1 MYNRKFNCFVRPK
14 YDGSHLTFPGLDR
27 KALGI
32 EDLYPSQKDAIWM
45 DILLGGGIV
54 NARGRRRQD
63 AYHVLRNLREKTH
76 RTGEQTDDYGTE
88 SQYP

>member
-1 MYNRKFNCFVRPK
+1 MRPK

-54 NARGRRRQD
+54 DHEVGGGKTLIMCCGTYEKNASD
-63 AYHVLRNLREKTH
+63 W
-76 RTGEQTDDYGTE
+76 
-88 SQYP
+88 